1 MEAMTAHPISK
12 FLELLNAKA
21 PQLRKVQTDYAEQ
34 LVAYSALMFFGNLLS
49 APQKEEMI
57 SRLPGFLSPPTMPLK
72 VCELEK
78 EKSEAVATLFNYA
91 FKSSVFDRLTE
102 EAVQF
107 HESNA
112 TEFAITESTQAL
124 LLGDAYLMLAQL
136 DEGEEVDM
144 RRSFR
149 IDSAAVTM
157 WAALEILRSHP
168 DFVETNVRQNI
179 LGLIYGIVTGGIQSL
194 AEF

>member
-1 MEAMTAHPISK
+1 MEAMTAHPFSK

-21 PQLRKVQTDYAEQ
+21 PQLRKVQPEYAEQ
-34 LVAYSALMFFGNLLS
+34 LVAYSALVFFGNLLS
-49 APQKEEMI
+49 APKKEDMV
-57 SRLPGFLSPPTMPLK
+57 SRLPGFLSPPAMPLTFN
-72 VCELEK
+72 ELKQERI
-78 EKSEAVATLFNYA
+78 EAVATLSNYA

-107 HESNA
+107 HKSNA

-136 DEGEEVDM
+136 GEGDEVDM
-144 RRSFR
+144 RKGFR

-157 WAALEILRSHP
+157 WAALEVLRSHP
-168 DFVETNVRQNI
+168 DFVETNVKQNI
-179 LGLIYGIVTGGIQSL
+179 LGLIYGIGTGGIQSL